1 MDADPDFCYTDF
13 DYVGVGNLN
22 PCVVQRSTVMHLI
35 LESACDS
42 GLETLGAQYR
52 SLGFNSYSRWLPR
65 MVAFENQCPVYYKTK
80 ARWAHASMPYK
91 LDQLDATT

>member
-52 SLGFNSYSRWLPR
+52 SLGFKQLLQVTPTNGSIW
-65 MVAFENQCPVYYKTK
+65 EPVPCVLQNK
-80 ARWAHASMPYK
+80 S
-91 LDQLDATT
+91 